1 MRFAHLPKIDYN
13 KINKISSI
21 CGLIRIKLIKEII
34 KIERREYVFKAKTSC
49 RSVFMAIFCFHDTD
63 FVFEL
68 PLPF

>member
-13 KINKISSI
+13 KIKNISSV
-21 CGLIRIKLIKEII
+21 CGISRIKLIKEII

-49 RSVFMAIFCFHDTD
+49 RSVFMAIFCLHDTD